1 MPPTVAPFAH
11 RVRQE
16 GQSLHRLAINTVQI
30 NVGKLCNQ
38 ACLHCHV
45 EAGPKRTEIMDRHT
59 AELTL
64 DFIRAAAPQTVDIT
78 GGAPELNPSFR
89 WLVEQNRSEG
99 RHVIDRCN
107 LTILFESGQEDLP
120 QFLADQRVEIVA
132 SLPCYSEGN
141 VTKQRGQGV
150 YDKSIEAL
158 RRLNRIGYGTDDSG
172 LVLNLV
178 YNPVGAYLPPPQAT
192 LEIDYKRELG
202 DNFGITFNHLYTITN
217 MPIARF
223 AHALRRDNKA
233 EVYMELL
240 ASAFNPATLDGL
252 MCRRQVS
259 ISWDG
264 YLYDCD
270 FNQMLDMKVGGGKP
284 FRLGEKSSAE
294 LVRLLE
300 QRAILVDSH
309 CYGCTA
315 GAGSS
320 CGGTLQ

>member
-16 GQSLHRLAINTVQI
+16 GQSLHRLAIDTVQI

-284 FRLGEKSSAE
+284 FRLGEKPSAE

-300 QRAILVDSH
+300 QRAILVDFH